1 MLKHKRLVSI
11 IATIA
16 FCLSFLAPAL
26 LAPAPAVAASTYTRL
41 TAPTVSIETGPYT
54 GALGKVAI
62 DIPELA
68 ALSTGDMFTISVPD
82 GVIIN
87 KITVDH
93 NVILNPSRMQPE
105 IGVAFTYDA
114 QPGAKTVDVK
124 FNGANVGYGPARI
137 VVSFDSVTITGI
149 SGDIKATF
157 NVPGGV
163 NGFAPGGEAL
173 IGKVASVKTVYAT
186 IGSVKNMSS
195 SGGVIDGITLS
206 EAVPGTFATGDK
218 ITLTLPNGYSWKTI
232 PAAAGGWG
240 LSGQTSL
247 GDDAPITV
255 QRVSGDL
262 RKLEVILNKGFTP
275 TKAGGQGG
283 RITVGFT
290 HPVLGTHY
298 AAIGID
304 DTVASPGDIVLDISS
319 NNLDI
324 MPGTLTIGTY
334 GEFKVEFL
342 EDNPKEV
349 VAGKREVEVGNIII
363 KELAPNSLVLNR
375 DLRIDLPS
383 GVKFARTDADATI
396 QVART
401 PVKGDTL
408 VWEQSDVGTDKQ
420 AIKLKITD
428 ASDNNAAT
436 YKISKIKVD
445 ISPAFSGD
453 IIAKIS
459 GNQGFTGEVKLA
471 TVKPRVSIKTDGEPT
486 KVNIGAQA
494 QALPDILITENVKE
508 GIRSLDV
515 NGGRAWVTVLL
526 PPAVVFS
533 SLPTVEVT
541 EGNLVIDKAGI
552 TKASNYDGIYRGALY
567 IPVTGTSNTPSTIKL
582 SNVKVTVDRTVAEGP
597 LTVALVGAKEHDPFD
612 ENIYTAGDKKGQYFF
627 NYEAVAATT
636 GAQCVTPSAS
646 EGRSAVFYIG
656 STIYNVNGV
665 NKIMD
670 VAPYIKA
677 GRTYVPVRYLGEA
690 LGADVAWDEVTK
702 TVTLTKG
709 DKSVVLEIGS
719 TIAKVNGADVQMD
732 VAPEIVNGR
741 TMLPARWVAQ
751 GLGYM
756 VGWNEVLKQVVVQEQ
771 L

>member
-11 IATIA
+11 IATLA
-16 FCLSFLAPAL
+16 FCLSFLAPAII
-26 LAPAPAVAASTYTRL
+26 APAPAVAASTYTTL
-41 TAPTVSIETGPYT
+41 TAPTVSIETGPYN

-68 ALSTGDMFTISVPD
+68 ALTTGDMFTISVPD
-82 GVIIN
+82 GVVVTSIN
-87 KITVDH
+87 VDH
-93 NVILNPSRMQPE
+93 NVKLNPSATVPE
-105 IGVAFTYDA
+105 IGIPFTYNA
-114 QPGAKTVDVK
+114 APNGRIIDVT
-124 FNGANVGYGPARI
+124 FNGSNSGYGAARI
-137 VVSFDSVTITGI
+137 VVNFTGVRITGI
-149 SGDIKATF
+149 SGDIEASF
-157 NVPGGV
+157 NAPGGV
-163 NGFAPGGEAL
+163 TGFTSGKAL

-195 SGGVIDGITLS
+195 SGGDIDGITLS
-206 EAVPGTFATGDK
+206 EAVPGTFAAGDK
-218 ITLTLPNGYSWKTI
+218 ITLTLPNGYSWRTL

-247 GDDAPITV
+247 GPGAPITV
-255 QRVSGDL
+255 QGVSGDL
-262 RKLEVILNKGFTP
+262 RKLEVILNAGFTS
-275 TKAGGQGG
+275 TTAGGQGG
-283 RITVGFT
+283 RITLGFT
-290 HPVLGTHY
+290 GNY
-298 AAIGID
+298 ANIGID
-304 DTVASPGDIVLDISS
+304 DSVASSGDIVVDISS
-319 NNLDI
+319 SQLDI

-363 KELAPNSLVLNR
+363 KELAPNTLVQNR

-383 GVKFARTDADATI
+383 GVKFARTDADVTL
-396 QVART
+396 VTSRT

-408 VWEQSDVGTDKQ
+408 AWTQSDVGTDKQ
-420 AIKLKITD
+420 TIKLTINT
-428 ASDNNAAT
+428 ASVSNAAT
-436 YKISKIKVD
+436 YKVSKIKLD
-445 ISPAFSGD
+445 ISPGFSGD

-471 TVKPRVSIKTDGEPT
+471 TVKPRVSIKADGEPT

-515 NGGRAWVTVLL
+515 NGGRAWVTVVL

-552 TKASNYDGIYRGALY
+552 TKTTSFNGIYRGSLN

-597 LTVALVGAKEHDPFD
+597 LTVALVGTAGHDPFD
-612 ENIYTAGDKKGQYFF
+612 ENIYLTGAAKAGQYFF
-627 NYEAVAATT
+627 NYEAVSATT
-636 GAQCVTPSAS
+636 GATCVTPSAIQ
-646 EGRSAVFYIG
+646 GRSASFYIG
-656 STIYNVNGV
+656 STIMNVNGE
-665 NKIMD
+665 NIIMD
-670 VAPYIKA
+670 AAPYIKA
-677 GRTYVPVRYLGEA
+677 GRTYVPVRYLGDA
-690 LGADVAWDEVTK
+690 LGATTAWDAATK
-702 TVTLTKG
+702 TVTVTKG
-709 DKSVVLEIGS
+709 DKTVVLEIGS

-732 VAPEIVNGR
+732 VAPEITGVGR
-741 TMLPARWVAQ
+741 TMLPARWVAE
-751 GLGYM
+751 GLGYQ
-756 VGWNEVLKQVVVQEQ
+756 VGWNAALQQVIVQEP
-771 L
+771 LE